1 MKYAVIDFE
10 TTGDQPSDDIIQVG
24 LVVIEEG
31 TITRRF
37 ASLVKPSKPIP
48 EFIVQLTGIT
58 DEMVAEAPAIEDVLS
73 DMLPLLADS
82 ALVAHNA
89 GFDHM
94 FLRYACEKSG
104 YLPFDGRVLDTIP
117 VLRMLFPTL
126 TSLQLSMVTQ
136 AFGIEHDR
144 PHQAD
149 SDAEATALVWLRC
162 LERFDSLPLLTVQ
175 KLAQL
180 FENDPGDLGWFLQE
194 MRLRKEIDVG
204 LDPDTHR
211 YFRQYVLNVNDWEQE
226 KPARED
232 EDGEADSGIGAFEPF
247 YGKIKQ
253 NLREKFDIFEEREA
267 QEQMIREVEASFASD
282 RHLMVEAGT
291 GTGKSLGYLIPSLY
305 HGVKENKKVI
315 VSTHTINLQEQLRQ
329 RDVPLLQDIFPVPFR
344 AAVLKGRSHY
354 LCLRKFEQKLYNRD
368 FASEKDDRV
377 TAAQMV
383 VWLSETEHG
392 DDEELYFA
400 NRGAEFWS
408 TVASDT
414 DSCLN
419 RMCPWYKKCFYHRA
433 RHEANIADVVITN
446 HSLLFTDIQ
455 AENRLLPAYKQLVID
470 EAHHFEEVA
479 SKHLGMDLHYAS
491 MLNTLLWMYKD
502 AKTGQ
507 LPSLQFRLDRGAE
520 EKASEWNETI
530 ESVYPRIVRI
540 KEEWDKL
547 TELLYLLVSERNDAA
562 GGESGQYVL
571 RLKPESLPK
580 HWEPLLVI
588 EENIYLETSEIAKKL
603 ERLVSELK
611 EESDEFTTS
620 SVLTD
625 LSGSVK
631 QLVRQRDILRFFL
644 RMSDPNYV
652 YWIEASPFYKS
663 KSVQLFA
670 VPLDVSQLLKQF
682 FFDTKDSVVLTSATL
697 TVNKSF
703 QYSAAQLGLQPISD
717 ETKVKTVQLPSP
729 FQYRRQALV
738 LIPRDFPSVK
748 GATADAAFIDAL
760 VGSLADVAVETKGR
774 MLVLFTSH
782 RMLKQIHPEL
792 KEKLKPHAI
801 QVLGQGV
808 DSGNRSKLIR
818 LFRSQ
823 SASVLLGTSSFWE
836 GVDIPGEALTC
847 LAIVRLPFQPP
858 NHPLVE
864 AKSEQLKK
872 SNLNP
877 FTALSVPQ
885 AVIRFKQGFG
895 RLVRT
900 AQDRGVVV
908 IYDTRVLE
916 TSYGRNFLYSL
927 PGPKIE
933 HLSTQHLV
941 SRISD
946 WMGGENG

>member
-1 MKYAVIDFE
+1 MRYAVIDLE

-24 LVVIEEG
+24 LVVIEDG
-31 TITRRF
+31 AISQRY
-37 ASLVKPSKPIP
+37 ASLVKPNKPIP

-58 DEMVAEAPAIEDVLS
+58 DTMVADAPCIEDVLS
-73 DMLPLLADS
+73 EMLPLLSDS

-104 YLPFDGRVLDTIP
+104 YLPYDGRVIDTIP
-117 VLRMLFPTL
+117 VLRILFPSL
-126 TSLQLSMVTQ
+126 TSLQLSMVGA
-136 AFGIEHDR
+136 AFELEHDR

-149 SDAEATALVWLRC
+149 SDAEVTALIWLKC

-180 FENDPGDLGWFLQE
+180 FENDPSDTGWFLQE
-194 MRLRKEIDVG
+194 MRMRKELNVSI
-204 LDPDTHR
+204 DPDSDR
-211 YFRQYVLNVNDWEQE
+211 YFRQYVLQVDDWDKE

-232 EDGEADSGIGAFEPF
+232 DDSASIKKSDTFESF
-247 YGKIKQ
+247 YGDIKQ
-253 NLREKFDIFEEREA
+253 NLRAKFDLFEEREA
-267 QEQMIREVEASFASD
+267 QKLMIEEVEKSFTAN

-291 GTGKSLGYLIPSLY
+291 GTGKSLAYLIPSLY
-305 HGVKENKKVI
+305 YGIKENKKVV
-315 VSTHTINLQEQLRQ
+315 VSTHTINLQEQLRN
-329 RDVPLLQDIFPVPFR
+329 RDIPLLSDIFPVPFR
-344 AAVLKGRSHY
+344 ASLLKGRNHY

-368 FASEKDDRV
+368 FASEKDDRIS
-377 TAAQMV
+377 AAQMV
-383 VWLSETEHG
+383 VWLSETKHG
-392 DDEELYFA
+392 DDEELFFA
-400 NRGAEFWS
+400 NRGAEFWQ

-419 RMCPWYKKCFYHRA
+419 RMCPWFKKCFYHRA
-433 RHEANIADVVITN
+433 RHEASIADVVITN
-446 HSLLFTDIQ
+446 HSLLFTDVQ

-479 SKHLGMDLHYAS
+479 SKHLGMDLHYGS
-491 MLNTLLWMYKD
+491 LLNTLLWLYKD
-502 AKTGQ
+502 AKNGQ
-507 LPSLQFRLDRGAE
+507 LPSLHFRLQRGSE
-520 EKASEWNETI
+520 ERATEWCASI
-530 ESVYPRIVRI
+530 ESVFPRLIRI

-547 TELLYLLVSERNDAA
+547 TELLFLLVSERNDAA
-562 GGESGQYVL
+562 GSESGQYVL

-580 HWEPLLVI
+580 SWSALLVI
-588 EENIYLETSEIAKKL
+588 EENIYLEATEVAKKL
-603 ERLVSELK
+603 DKLIAELK
-611 EESDEFTTS
+611 EQTEEFTTS
-620 SVLTD
+620 SALTD
-625 LSGSVK
+625 LAGSVK
-631 QLVRQRDILRFFL
+631 QLTRQRDILRFFIQ
-644 RMSDPNYV
+644 MPDPGYV
-652 YWIEASPFYKS
+652 YWLEASPFYKS
-663 KSVQLFA
+663 KSLQLFA
-670 VPLDVSQLLKQF
+670 VPLDVSQLLKQL
-682 FFDTKDSVVLTSATL
+682 FFDTKDSIVLTSATL

-703 QYSAAQLGLQPISD
+703 QYSAAQLGLEPLSD
-717 ETKVKTVQLPSP
+717 EQKVKTVQLPSP
-729 FQYRRQALV
+729 FQYRQQALV
-738 LIPRDFPSVK
+738 LIPRDFPAVK
-748 GATADAAFIDAL
+748 GATADAAFLEAL

-782 RMLKQIHPEL
+782 RMLKQVHPEL
-792 KEKLKPHAI
+792 KERLKPQSI

-808 DSGNRSKLIR
+808 DSSNRSKLIR
-818 LFRSQ
+818 MFRSQ

-864 AKSEQLKK
+864 AKSEQIKK
-872 SNLNP
+872 NNQNP

-900 AQDRGVVV
+900 SQDRGVVIV
-908 IYDTRVLE
+908 YDTRVLE

-933 HLSTQHLV
+933 HLSSQHLV
-941 SRISD
+941 SRISG

>member
-1 MKYAVIDFE
+1 MRYAVIDFE

-24 LVVIEEG
+24 LVVIENG
-31 TITRRF
+31 AITQRY
-37 ASLVKPSKPIP
+37 ASLVKPNKPIP

-58 DEMVAEAPAIEDVLS
+58 DDMVADAPEIEDVLS

-94 FLRYACEKSG
+94 FLRYACERSG

-117 VLRMLFPTL
+117 MLRILFPGL
-126 TSLQLSMVTQ
+126 TSLQLSMVSA
-136 AFGIEHDR
+136 AFGLDHDR

-149 SDAEATALVWLRC
+149 SDAEATALIWLKC
-162 LERFDSLPLLTVQ
+162 LEKFDELPLLTVQ
-175 KLAQL
+175 KIAQL
-180 FENDPGDLGWFLQE
+180 FENDPGDMGWFLQE
-194 MRLRKEIDVG
+194 MRLRKEMSVS
-204 LDPDTHR
+204 LDPDTNR
-211 YFRQYVLNVNDWEQE
+211 YFRQYVLNVDDWDEE
-226 KPARED
+226 KPARE
-232 EDGEADSGIGAFEPF
+232 ENEAEKLRGEPF
-247 YGKIKQ
+247 ADFYERIKQ
-253 NLREKFDIFEEREA
+253 NLRSKFENYEERTA
-267 QEQMIREVEASFASD
+267 QEQMIMEVEGSFAAE

-291 GTGKSLGYLIPSLY
+291 GTGKSLAYLIPSLY
-305 HGVKENKKVI
+305 YGIKEDKKVV
-315 VSTHTINLQEQLRQ
+315 VSTHTINLQEQLRT
-329 RDVPLLQDIFPVPFR
+329 RDIPLLQDIFPVPFR

-368 FASEKDDRV
+368 FASEKEDRIS
-377 TAAQMV
+377 AAQMI
-383 VWLSETEHG
+383 VWLSETKHG

-400 NRGAEFWS
+400 GRGSEFWQ

-419 RMCPWYKKCFYHRA
+419 RMCPWFKKCFYHRA

-446 HSLLFTDIQ
+446 HSLLFTDVQ

-479 SKHLGMDLHYAS
+479 SKHLGMDLHYGS
-491 MLNTLLWMYKD
+491 LVNTLLWMFKD
-502 AKTGQ
+502 SKSGQ
-507 LPSLQFRLDRGAE
+507 LPSLQFRLQRGLE
-520 EKASEWNETI
+520 EKAAEWNAAI
-530 ESVYPRIVRI
+530 ESVYPRLVRI

-547 TELLYLLVSERNDAA
+547 TELLFMMIEGRSDA
-562 GGESGQYVL
+562 GGSETGQLVL
-571 RLKPESLPK
+571 RLKPDAMPK
-580 HWEPLLVI
+580 SWSTLLVI
-588 EENIYLETSEIAKKL
+588 EENIFLEATEVAKKL
-603 ERLVSELK
+603 ERLITELK
-611 EESDEFTTS
+611 EETEEFTTS

-625 LSGSVK
+625 LSGSIK
-631 QLVRQRDILRFFL
+631 QLIRHRDVLRFFL
-644 RMSDPNYV
+644 RMPENDYV
-652 YWIEASPFYKS
+652 YWLEASPFYKS
-663 KSVQLFA
+663 KSIQLFA
-670 VPLDVSQLLKQF
+670 VPLDVSHLLRQH
-682 FFDTKDSVVLTSATL
+682 FFDAKDSVVLTSATL

-703 QYSAAQLGLQPISD
+703 QYSASQLGLPPLTD
-717 ETKVKTVQLPSP
+717 EQKVKTVQLPSP
-729 FQYRRQALV
+729 FQYRQQALV

-748 GATADAAFIDAL
+748 GATADAAFLEAL

-792 KEKLKPHAI
+792 KDRLKPHSI

-818 LFRSQ
+818 MFRSQ
-823 SASVLLGTSSFWE
+823 AASVLLGTSSFWE

-864 AKSEQLKK
+864 AKNEQIKK
-872 SNLNP
+872 SNQNP
-877 FTALSVPQ
+877 FTTLSVPQ

-900 AQDRGVVV
+900 ASDRGVVI

-933 HLSTQHLV
+933 HMNTQHLV
-941 SRISD
+941 PRISG
-946 WMGGENG
+946 WMGEEKE

>member
-1 MKYAVIDFE
+1 MRYAVIDFE

-24 LVVIEEG
+24 LVVIEDG
-31 TITRRF
+31 VISRRY
-37 ASLVKPSKPIP
+37 ASFVRPNKTIP

-58 DEMVAEAPAIEDVLS
+58 DEMVADAPSLEDVLS

-94 FLRYACEKSG
+94 FLRYACERSG
-104 YLPFDGRVLDTIP
+104 YLPFDGRVIDTIP
-117 VLRMLFPTL
+117 FLRILFPSL
-126 TSLQLSMVTQ
+126 TSLQLSMVSA
-136 AFGIEHDR
+136 AFGMDHDR

-149 SDAEATALVWLRC
+149 SDAEVTALIWLKC

-180 FENDPGDLGWFLQE
+180 FESDPGDMGWFFQE
-194 MRLRKEIDVG
+194 MRLRKESAVSID
-204 LDPDTHR
+204 PETHR
-211 YFRQYVLNVNDWEQE
+211 YFRQYVLNVGDWDEE
-226 KPARED
+226 KPAREEEGSPQIGKNVSFD
-232 EDGEADSGIGAFEPF
+232 EF
-247 YGKIKQ
+247 YEKIKT
-253 NLREKFDIFEEREA
+253 NLRSKFEHFEEREA
-267 QEQMIREVEASFASD
+267 QEHMIREVESSFSSD

-305 HGVKENKKVI
+305 HGIKEDKKVI

-329 RDVPLLQDIFPVPFR
+329 RDIPLLQDIFPVPFR

-368 FASEKDDRV
+368 FASEKDDRI

-383 VWLSETEHG
+383 VWLAETSHG
-392 DDEELYFA
+392 DDEELFFA
-400 NRGAEFWS
+400 GRGTEFWQ
-408 TVASDT
+408 TVGSDT

-419 RMCPWYKKCFYHRA
+419 RMCPWFKKCFYHRA
-433 RHEANIADVVITN
+433 RNEANLADVVITN

-491 MLNTLLWMYKD
+491 LVNTLLWLYKD

-507 LPSLQFRLDRGAE
+507 LPSLQFRLQRGSE
-520 EKASEWNETI
+520 QKAADWNQTI
-530 ESVYPRIVRI
+530 ESVYPRIVRM

-547 TELLYLLVSERNDAA
+547 TELLYMLVSERNDA
-562 GGESGQYVL
+562 GGSETGQLVL
-571 RLKPESLPK
+571 RLKPEVLPK
-580 HWEPLLVI
+580 AWSSLQVI
-588 EENIYLETSEIAKKL
+588 EENIYLEATEIGKKL
-603 ERLVSELK
+603 ERLAVELK
-611 EESDEFTTS
+611 EETEEFATS

-631 QLVRQRDILRFFL
+631 ALLRHRDVLRFF
-644 RMSDPNYV
+644 MQMTDPHYV
-652 YWIEASPFYKS
+652 YWLEAAPYFKS
-663 KSVQLFA
+663 KSLQVFA
-670 VPLDVSQLLKQF
+670 VPLDVSHLLKQH
-682 FFDTKDSVVLTSATL
+682 FFDAKDSVVLTSATL
-697 TVNKSF
+697 TVNKTF
-703 QYSAAQLGLQPISD
+703 QYSASQLGLQPLSD
-717 ETKVKTVQLPSP
+717 TEKVKTVQLASP
-729 FQYRRQALV
+729 FQYRKQALV

-748 GATADAAFIDAL
+748 GATADAVFLDAL
-760 VGSLADVAVETKGR
+760 AGSLADVAKETKGR

-792 KEKLKPHAI
+792 KERLKLSGI

-818 LFRSQ
+818 MFRSQ

-872 SNLNP
+872 NNLNP

-900 AQDRGVVV
+900 AKDRGVVV

-933 HLSTQHLV
+933 HLSTQQLV
-941 SRISD
+941 PRISD
-946 WMGGENG
+946 WMGEENG

>member
-1 MKYAVIDFE
+1 MRYAVIDFE

-24 LVVIEEG
+24 LVVIEDG
-31 TITRRF
+31 AISRRY
-37 ASLVKPSKPIP
+37 ASLVKPNKAIP

-58 DEMVAEAPAIEDVLS
+58 DAMVADAPALEDVLS

-94 FLRYACEKSG
+94 FLRYACERSG

-117 VLRMLFPTL
+117 VLRVLFPGL
-126 TSLQLSMVTQ
+126 TSLQLSMVSA
-136 AFGIEHDR
+136 AFGLEHDR

-149 SDAEATALVWLRC
+149 SDAEATALIWIRC
-162 LERFDSLPLLTVQ
+162 LERFDELPLMTVQ
-175 KLAQL
+175 KIAQL
-180 FENDPGDLGWFLQE
+180 FESDPGDLGWFFQE
-194 MRLRKEIDVG
+194 MRLYKEQQSVI
-204 LDPDTHR
+204 DPDTER
-211 YFRQYVLNVNDWEQE
+211 YFRQYVLNVGDWDQE
-226 KPARED
+226 KPARSEKED
-232 EDGEADSGIGAFEPF
+232 ETIGKSETFDSF
-247 YGKIKQ
+247 YGKIRE
-253 NLREKFDIFEEREA
+253 NLRERFEHFEEREA
-267 QEQMIREVEASFASD
+267 QQQMIMEVESAFDAG

-305 HGVKENKKVI
+305 YGIKEDKKVI
-315 VSTHTINLQEQLRQ
+315 VSTHTINLQEQLRG
-329 RDVPLLQDIFPVPFR
+329 RDIPLLQDIFPVPFR

-368 FASEKDDRV
+368 FASEKDDRIS
-377 TAAQMV
+377 AAQMV
-383 VWLSETEHG
+383 VWLSETKHG

-400 NRGAEFWS
+400 NRGAEFWQ

-419 RMCPWYKKCFYHRA
+419 RMCPWFKKCFYHRA
-433 RHEANIADVVITN
+433 RNEANIADVVITN

-479 SKHLGMDLHYAS
+479 SKHLGMDLHYGS
-491 MLNTLLWMYKD
+491 MVNTLLWLYKD
-502 AKTGQ
+502 ARSGQ
-507 LPSLQFRLDRGAE
+507 LPSLQFRLERGSE
-520 EKASEWNETI
+520 QKAAEWNAAI
-530 ESVYPRIVRI
+530 ESVYPRLARI

-547 TELLYLLVSERNDAA
+547 TELLFLLIGERMDVSS
-562 GGESGQYVL
+562 GETGQAVL
-571 RLKPESLPK
+571 RLKPDSLPK
-580 HWEPLLVI
+580 SWSSLQVI
-588 EENIYLETSEIAKKL
+588 EENIYLEITETAKKL
-603 ERLVSELK
+603 DRLVSELK
-611 EESDEFTTS
+611 EETDEFSTS

-631 QLVRQRDILRFFL
+631 QLVRHRDVLRFCM
-644 RMSDPNYV
+644 RMPEAEHV
-652 YWIEASPFYKS
+652 YWLEASPYYKS

-670 VPLDVSQLLKQF
+670 VPLDVSQLLKQH

-703 QYSAAQLGLQPISD
+703 QYSASQLGLQPLSD
-717 ETKVKTVQLPSP
+717 EEKVKTVQLPSP
-729 FQYRRQALV
+729 FQYRQQALV

-748 GATADAAFIDAL
+748 GATADAAFLEAL
-760 VGSLADVAVETKGR
+760 AGSLADVAVETKGR

-792 KEKLKPHAI
+792 KERLKPHAI
-801 QVLGQGV
+801 HVLGQGV

-818 LFRSQ
+818 MFRSH

-847 LAIVRLPFQPP
+847 LAIIRLPFQPP

-864 AKSEQLKK
+864 AKNEQVKK
-872 SNLNP
+872 NNQNP

-900 AQDRGVVV
+900 AQDRGVVI

-933 HLSTQHLV
+933 HMNTQHLV

>member
-1 MKYAVIDFE
+1 MRYAVLDLE

-24 LVVIEEG
+24 LVIIEDGVIS
-31 TITRRF
+31 RRY
-37 ASLVKPSKPIP
+37 ASLAKPSKPIP

-58 DEMVAEAPAIEDVLS
+58 DEMVADAPQVEDVLA

-117 VLRMLFPTL
+117 VLRILFPSL
-126 TSLQLSMVTQ
+126 TSLQLSMVSS
-136 AFGIEHDR
+136 AFGLEHDR

-149 SDAEATALVWLRC
+149 SDAEVTALIWLKC

-180 FENDPGDLGWFLQE
+180 FENDPGDTGWFFQE
-194 MRLRKEIDVG
+194 MRIRKETSVSI
-204 LDPDTHR
+204 DPDGNR
-211 YFRQYVLNVNDWEQE
+211 YFRQYVLNVGDWDEE
-226 KPARED
+226 KPAREED
-232 EDGEADSGIGAFEPF
+232 EKTDMGKGEPFEPF
-247 YGKIKQ
+247 YDRIKG
-253 NLREKFDIFEEREA
+253 NLRNKFERFEEREA
-267 QEQMIREVEASFASD
+267 QEQMILEVEKSFGAG

-291 GTGKSLGYLIPSLY
+291 GTGKSLAYLIPSLY
-305 HGVKENKKVI
+305 YGIKENKKVI
-315 VSTHTINLQEQLRQ
+315 VSTHTINLQEQLRG
-329 RDVPLLQDIFPVPFR
+329 RDIPLLHDIFPVPFR

-377 TAAQMV
+377 SAAQMV
-383 VWLSETEHG
+383 VWLSETQHG
-392 DDEELYFA
+392 DDEELFFA
-400 NRGAEFWS
+400 GRGAEFWQ

-419 RMCPWYKKCFYHRA
+419 RMCPWFKKCFYHRA
-433 RHEANIADVVITN
+433 RHEATIADVVITN

-470 EAHHFEEVA
+470 EAHHLEEVA
-479 SKHLGMDLHYAS
+479 SKHLGMDLHYGS
-491 MLNTLLWMYKD
+491 LLNTLLWLYKD
-502 AKTGQ
+502 ARNGQ
-507 LPSLQFRLDRGAE
+507 LPSLQFRLERGTE
-520 EKASEWNETI
+520 EKATEWNASI
-530 ESVYPRIVRI
+530 ESVYPRLVRI

-547 TELLYLLVSERNDAA
+547 TELLFLLVSERNDAA
-562 GGESGQYVL
+562 GSESGQYVM
-571 RLKPESLPK
+571 RLKPETLPRSWSSLQ
-580 HWEPLLVI
+580 VI
-588 EENIYLETSEIAKKL
+588 EENIYLEATEVAKKL
-603 ERLVSELK
+603 DKLVSELK
-611 EESDEFTTS
+611 EETDEFTTS

-631 QLVRQRDILRFFL
+631 QLVRHRDVLRFFM
-644 RMSDPNYV
+644 RMPDNDYV
-652 YWIEASPFYKS
+652 YWLEASPYYKS
-663 KSVQLFA
+663 KSVQVFA
-670 VPLDVSQLLKQF
+670 VPLDVSHLLKQH
-682 FFDTKDSVVLTSATL
+682 FFDAKDSVVLTSATL

-703 QYSAAQLGLQPISD
+703 QYSASQVGLEPLSD
-717 ETKVKTVQLPSP
+717 ERKVKTVQLPSP
-729 FQYRRQALV
+729 FQYRQQALV

-748 GATADAAFIDAL
+748 GATADAAFLEAL

-792 KEKLKPHAI
+792 KERLKQHAI

-818 LFRSQ
+818 MFRSQ

-864 AKSEQLKK
+864 AKSEQIKK
-872 SNLNP
+872 NNQNP

-900 AQDRGVVV
+900 SQDRGVVI

-933 HLSTQHLV
+933 HMSTQHLV
-941 SRISD
+941 SRISA
-946 WMGGENG
+946 WMGEENG

>member
-1 MKYAVIDFE
+1 MRYAVIDLE

-24 LVVIEEG
+24 LVVIENG
-31 TITRRF
+31 AISDKY
-37 ASLVKPSKPIP
+37 ASLVKPNKKIP

-58 DEMVAEAPAIEDVLS
+58 DEMVADAPALEDVLA

-89 GFDHM
+89 GFDQM
-94 FLRYACEKSG
+94 FLRYACERSG

-117 VLRMLFPTL
+117 LLRILFPGL
-126 TSLQLSMVTQ
+126 TSLQLSMV
-136 AFGIEHDR
+136 AASFGLDHDR

-149 SDAEATALVWLRC
+149 SDAEVTGLIWMRC
-162 LERFDSLPLLTVQ
+162 LERFEELPLLTVQ

-180 FENDPGDLGWFLQE
+180 FESDPGDLGWFFQE
-194 MRLRKEIDVG
+194 MRLNKEMKVS
-204 LDPDTHR
+204 LDPDTTR
-211 YFRQYVLNVNDWEQE
+211 YFRQYVLNVDDWDEQ
-226 KPARED
+226 KPARVD
-232 EDGEADSGIGAFEPF
+232 KQAASIGKNEAFEPF
-247 YGKIKQ
+247 YERIRD
-253 NLREKFDIFEEREA
+253 NLKSKFEHFEEREA
-267 QEQMIREVEASFASD
+267 QQQMILEVESSFAAD

-291 GTGKSLGYLIPSLY
+291 GTGKSLGYLIPSLFY
-305 HGVKENKKVI
+305 GIKEDKKVI
-315 VSTHTINLQEQLRQ
+315 VSTHTINLQEQLRG
-329 RDVPLLQDIFPVPFR
+329 RDIPLLHDIFPVPFR

-368 FASEKDDRV
+368 FASEKDDRIS
-377 TAAQMV
+377 AAQMV

-400 NRGAEFWS
+400 NRGAEFWQ

-419 RMCPWYKKCFYHRA
+419 RMCPWFKKCFYHRA

-479 SKHLGMDLHYAS
+479 SKHLGMDLHYGS
-491 MLNTLLWMYKD
+491 MLNTLLWLYKD
-502 AKTGQ
+502 ARSGQ
-507 LPSLQFRLDRGAE
+507 LPSLQFRLERGSE
-520 EKASEWNETI
+520 EKAAEWNAAI
-530 ESVYPRIVRI
+530 ESVYPRLVRI

-547 TELLYLLVSERNDAA
+547 TELLFLLMNDRGDAA
-562 GGESGQYVL
+562 GSETGQYVL

-580 HWEPLLVI
+580 AWSSLLVI
-588 EENIYLETSEIAKKL
+588 EENIYLEATEAAKKL
-603 ERLVSELK
+603 DRLVAELK
-611 EESDEFTTS
+611 EETEEFTTS

-631 QLVRQRDILRFFL
+631 QLVRHRDVLRFFV
-644 RMSDPNYV
+644 RMPEAEYV
-652 YWIEASPFYKS
+652 YWMEASPYYKS

-670 VPLDVSQLLKQF
+670 VPLDVSQLLKQH

-703 QYSAAQLGLQPISD
+703 QYSASQLGLQPLDD
-717 ETKVKTVQLPSP
+717 ERKVKTVQLPSP
-729 FQYRRQALV
+729 FQYRQQALV
-738 LIPRDFPSVK
+738 LIPRDFPSVR
-748 GATADAAFIDAL
+748 GAAGDAAFLEAL
-760 VGSLADVAVETKGR
+760 AASLADVAVQTKGR

-782 RMLKQIHPEL
+782 RMLKQVHPEL
-792 KEKLKPHAI
+792 KDRLKTHAI
-801 QVLGQGV
+801 HVLGQGV

-818 LFRSQ
+818 MFRSH

-836 GVDIPGEALTC
+836 GVDIPGEALSC

-864 AKSEQLKK
+864 AKNEQVKK
-872 SNLNP
+872 NNQNP
-877 FTALSVPQ
+877 FTTLSVPQ

-900 AQDRGVVV
+900 AKDRGVVV

-933 HLSTQHLV
+933 HMNTQHLV
-941 SRISD
+941 SRISA